1 MSDLNKIYNEDC
13 IEGMKRIPDGSVDC
27 VICDLPY
34 GVLNKQ
40 SEGGSWDS
48 VIPLDLLW
56 EQYRRITK
64 PIAAIVLFG
73 QGMFTSDLMQSN
85 RKMWR
90 YNLIWDKMRAT
101 GFLNCARMPLRQH
114 EDICV
119 FYEKLPTYNPQKCE
133 VPDWAKTHTRGRG
146 ASNTNR
152 CYGNFDLHQ
161 QFDITNEK
169 WPRSIIE
176 ISKKT
181 NEADAWHPTQK
192 PVALIQYLIRTY
204 SDEGDTILD
213 NCMGSGT
220 TAIAAIREKRNFIGF
235 ELNKE
240 YYDKACKRIKLEQA
254 QLTLF

>member
-1 MSDLNKIYNEDC
+1 MIELNKIYNEDC
-13 IEGMKRIPDGSVDC
+13 LEGMKRIPDGSVDC
-27 VICDLPY
+27 IVCDLPY

-48 VIPLDLLW
+48 VIHLDLLW

-64 PIAAIVLFG
+64 PTAAIVLFG

-101 GFLNCARMPLRQH
+101 GFLNSARMPLRQH

-119 FYEKLPTYNPQKCE
+119 FYEKLPTYNPQKYE

-204 SDEGDTILD
+204 SNEGDTILD